1 MRQAAPA
8 HGAETHG
15 PSVTRPGGWGRIF
28 LQSGE
33 SRPESSKRRT
43 TQKQARWCG
52 CAAPASLPKTI
63 ASRGIPA
70 ISVTITR
77 EPSPA
82 YLKDLA
88 EREAEKQRAMDKFNC
103 QLQYAH
109 MESTE
114 RDPFCGMTQGNPQH
128 GLPMPRS
135 TDCRSAGDAV

>member
-8 HGAETHG
+8 HGAETYG

-33 SRPESSKRRT
+33 PRPESSKRRT

-63 ASRGIPA
+63 ASCGIPA